1 MIEVNVTDCTF
12 IESIDGLFDRCR
24 ALTNEG
30 LIGFETVK
38 LNNVKIMSSVF
49 IECDSLETIDLSNWD
64 VGNVTNLNNLVR
76 DCRKLANFIPPK
88 NINVS
93 ISNFTNCTLLPVEQ
107 LVSIINNLAT
117 VSTTQTL
124 TLGSTNL
131 AKLTTEQIQIATDK
145 GWTVS

>member
-1 MIEVNVTDCTF
+1 M
-12 IESIDGLFDRCR
+12 FDRCR
-24 ALTNEG
+24 VLTNEG

-38 LNNVKIMSSVF
+38 LNNVNIMSTVF
-49 IECDSLETIDLSNWD
+49 RECGLETIDLSNWD
-64 VGNVTNLNNLVR
+64 VGNVTNLTDLVK

-93 ISNFTNCTLLPVEQ
+93 ISDFTNSTLLTAEQ
-107 LVSIINNLAT
+107 LVSIINNSNT

-124 TLGSTNL
+124 TLGATNL

-145 GWTVS
+145 GWTVM